1 MDCFVTGTD
10 TACGKTVVTAAI
22 ALACAPDVV
31 VRKPVQTGSPPDDD
45 AAWVGAVAGCP
56 AAVGMQFREPLAP
69 AVCAV
74 REGRPIP
81 VDDLVAD
88 ARALAAAHRVC
99 EAAGG
104 LLAPLTDD
112 VTMADLAARI
122 SWPLVIAARPGLGT
136 LNHTALTIE
145 ACLHR
150 GLPLYGVVVSGYRGG
165 VTEET
170 NLQRLAD
177 MSPHAPLLGVVDAVD
192 GLDDLPPA
200 DAAAALRAAS
210 HWEVPPTQWVVPTAG
225 R

>member
-45 AAWVGAVAGCP
+45 AAWVGAVADCP

-69 AVCAV
+69 AVCAA
-74 REGRPIP
+74 REGRVID
-81 VDDLVAD
+81 VAELVAD
-88 ARALAAAHRVC
+88 TLAVAAAHRLC

-122 SWPLVIAARPGLGT
+122 GWPVVIAARPGLGT
-136 LNHTALTIE
+136 LNHTALTVE
-145 ACLHR
+145 ACERR
-150 GLPLYGVVVSGYRGG
+150 GLAVYGVVVSGFRGG
-165 VTEET
+165 VTEDT
-170 NLQRLAD
+170 NLERLAGARSD
-177 MSPHAPLLGVVDAVD
+177 VPLLGVVDAVD
-192 GLDDLPPA
+192 DLDDLSPT

-210 HWEVPPTQWVVPTAG
+210 HWRVSPTQWRANAMP
-225 R
+225 